1 MGVLMAWISS
11 LFSVEPGNR
20 TVDLIRPHSCV
31 GSSLEREAPL
41 EIMKHGTVCCH
52 KHMQL
57 GLSPEDL
64 TL

>member
-52 KHMQL
+52 KHL
-57 GLSPEDL
+57 Y
-64 TL
+64 